1 MRVFVGCISQQTCM
15 NLLRSLAGVSDDCRL
30 GVGKVKNRTVFPL
43 AWSNPFY
50 AHYIGCGKRRGQDR
64 DVTPRSFPKTSAVIN
79 TVTSY
84 IDGSMVYGSNVKMA
98 DNLRLLQ
105 GGLMRTL
112 PVFKDLGLSNMLPLK
127 LDHPDDGCIRTDKDI
142 YCFLA
147 GDSRGNEQ
155 IVLTVLQTMLVRQH
169 NILATQLSN
178 INPHWDDEKLYQVSV
193 SHIYCTVPERE
204 RVHHIYDHP
213 FRVAP

>member
-1 MRVFVGCISQQTCM
+1 MTLKEPDCCFGLGPRHSNCLPVKLPPQDKFFKNYQQTCM

-30 GVGKVKNRTVFPL
+30 G
-43 AWSNPFY
+43 
-50 AHYIGCGKRRGQDR
+50 
-64 DVTPRSFPKTSAVIN
+64 PRVQIN

-169 NILATQLSN
+169 NILAAQLSN
-178 INPHWDDEKLYQVSV
+178 INPHWDDEKLYQFSYATTFQR
-193 SHIYCTVPERE
+193 ILTG
-204 RVHHIYDHP
+204 IT
-213 FRVAP
+213 A